1 MKEDRTWI
9 DPTWIEKTGGFAKNI
24 TMRDEFAARAMQGQ
38 LSMPEVFAAISN
50 GDTTVAALCGSCFE
64 WADAMLKAREGK

>member
-1 MKEDRTWI
+1 MKEDKDKSWM
-9 DPTWIEKTGGFAKNI
+9 EVHGGYARDMTI
-24 TMRDEFAARAMQGQ
+24 RDEFAGRAMQGQ

-64 WADAMLKAREGK
+64 WADAMIAAREGK